1 MNSGGRIDSVAVC
14 NHELVTVPEDD
25 SVLSGLIAD
34 LQVGAG
40 HQDQLLHLRLIH
52 SHLVRDTVRHVQCAG
67 ESKKVESISRD
78 KIILA
83 SMNNWVKTGGNV

>member
-52 SHLVRDTVRHVQCAG
+52 SHLVRDTVPVLYCIKACAVCG
-67 ESKKVESISRD
+67 REQESRKYLQEQDNISEHE
-78 KIILA
+78 
-83 SMNNWVKTGGNV
+83 

>member
-1 MNSGGRIDSVAVC
+1 MDGFESGWTDLNSGGRIDSVAVC

-25 SVLSGLIAD
+25 SVLSGLVAD

-52 SHLVRDTVRHVQCAG
+52 SHLVRDTVPVLYKGMCSVRERAR
-67 ESKKVESISRD
+67 K
-78 KIILA
+78 
-83 SMNNWVKTGGNV
+83 